1 MLYTEDDFEDNI
13 SPVWFWVFIVLVG
26 GLVSSALILL

>member
-13 SPVWFWVFIVLVG
+13 SPVWFWGFIIVVG
-26 GLVSSALILL
+26 SLVSAIIIL